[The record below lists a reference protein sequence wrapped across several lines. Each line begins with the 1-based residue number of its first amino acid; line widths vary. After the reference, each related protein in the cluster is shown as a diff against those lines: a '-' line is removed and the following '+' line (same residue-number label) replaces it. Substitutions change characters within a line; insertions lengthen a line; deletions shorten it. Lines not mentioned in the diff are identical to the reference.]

1 MVFTP
6 ILLFGINEQLERY
19 EAHFE
24 YKTTCDFVR
33 TYELLTTKWVSNP
46 ILLFGINEQLQKYE
60 THFEYKTT

>member
-24 YKTTCDFVR
+24 YKTTCEFVR
-33 TYELLTTKWVSNP
+33 TYELLTAKWVSTP
-46 ILLFGINEQLQKYE
+46 ILLFGVNEQLARHAA
-60 THFEYKTT
+60 HFE